1 MDAVREFLPFMPKA
15 AGAVIY
21 PLSLVFIGVMAYGFY
36 RRFLRYGIRPQA
48 ALAELVADAKE
59 TGMARLRNVVSL
71 GLLHKKITRRPF
83 AGAFHWF
90 IYGGMLLLT
99 LGTMTVALQQDLLSH
114 IGVTVLKNGTYFFF
128 EFALDTAAL
137 FFVAGCLMALGRRL
151 LAKPDYLENTRDAVP
166 VLLLLLFLGVSGLL
180 LEGMRLAAHPVAW
193 GGYSYVGSIFA
204 AFVPAAAVPSAYPVL
219 WWVHLFAALTM
230 LAIVPF
236 TKLFHIV
243 AIPVHLFL
251 ETIGVPKAKL
261 SLPFNLMEMAEDD
274 DAEPQMGIA
283 TVKDLDWKRCLELD
297 ACINC
302 GRCERVCPAHVAGR
316 ELSPRLL
323 VQGLKKTLQAPPVSL
338 GMKRAEA
345 NDLVLDEDSVE
356 EGEGADVF
364 TDGVITEN
372 AAWSCLNCGACM
384 EECPASI
391 HHVEYTLDLRRHLF
405 SKGEIMDKQ
414 AALLS
419 AVERNGNPYAM
430 PSYERMEWL
439 LDDGIPDIEDN
450 PDADYIFWV
459 GCAGAYGQRNQEVT
473 RAIIRV
479 LQAAGVNFAIL
490 AEEKCCGEVVKRLG
504 EEGRFQLLAMEN
516 VQYLEPYAD
525 KTFIT
530 ACPHCYNTLLHEY
543 KDFGLDL
550 KVIHH
555 TELLAQLVR
564 EGKLPL
570 AAKDAKLAH
579 IAYHDPCNLGR
590 MNGIYDAPRT
600 VIEKLPGASL
610 VEPEKCRDTSFCCG
624 AGGGNAW
631 FNVPEKEKV
640 SSLRLREIKE
650 SAHPDV
656 LAVACPYCLAM
667 FDDAVKTEG
676 MEKELAVKDIA
687 ELIAD
692 CLSADKTEESDGEML
707 TASS

>member
-1 MDAVREFLPFMPKA
+1 MPKA

-21 PLSLVFIGVMAYGFY
+21 PLSLVFLGVMAYGFY

-59 TGMARLRNVVSL
+59 TGVARLRNVVSL

-137 FFVAGCLMALGRRL
+137 FFVVGCLMALGRRL
-151 LAKPDYLENTRDAVP
+151 LAKPDSLENTRDAVP

-261 SLPFNLMEMAEDD
+261 SMPFNLMEMAEDD

-345 NDLVLDEDSVE
+345 SDLVLDEDSVE

-525 KTFIT
+525 KTFLT

-555 TELLAQLVR
+555 TELFAQLMK
-564 EGKLPL
+564 EGKLAL
-570 AAKDAKLAH
+570 NAHDAKLAH

-600 VIEKLPGASL
+600 VIQDVPGAAL
-610 VEPEKCRDTSFCCG
+610 VEPEKCRDMSFCCG

-631 FNVPEKEKV
+631 FNVPEKEKI
-640 SSLRLREIKE
+640 SSLRLREICE

>member
-1 MDAVREFLPFMPKA
+1 
-15 AGAVIY
+15 
-21 PLSLVFIGVMAYGFY
+21 
-36 RRFLRYGIRPQA
+36 
-48 ALAELVADAKE
+48 
-59 TGMARLRNVVSL
+59 
-71 GLLHKKITRRPF
+71 
-83 AGAFHWF
+83 
-90 IYGGMLLLT
+90 
-99 LGTMTVALQQDLLSH
+99 
-114 IGVTVLKNGTYFFF
+114 
-128 EFALDTAAL
+128 
-137 FFVAGCLMALGRRL
+137 MALGRRL

-166 VLLLLLFLGVSGLL
+166 VLLLLLFLGVIGLL

-193 GGYSYVGSIFA
+193 GGYSYVGNIFA
-204 AFVPAAAVPSAYPVL
+204 AFVPATAVPSAYPVL
-219 WWVHLFAALTM
+219 WWVLLFAALTM

-261 SLPFNLMEMAEDD
+261 SMPFNLMEMAEDD

-302 GRCERVCPAHVAGR
+302 GRCERVCPAHAAGR

-345 NDLVLDEDSVE
+345 SDLVLDEDSVE

-364 TDGVITEN
+364 TDGVSTEN

-525 KTFIT
+525 KTFLT

-543 KDFGLDL
+543 KDFGLEL

-555 TELLAQLVR
+555 TELFAQLMK
-564 EGKLPL
+564 EGKLAL
-570 AAKDAKLAH
+570 NAHDAKLAH

-600 VIEKLPGASL
+600 VIRDVPGAAL

-631 FNVPEKEKV
+631 FNVPEKEKI
-640 SSLRLREIKE
+640 SSLRLREICE

-687 ELIAD
+687 ELIDD
-692 CLSADKTEESDGEML
+692 CLSTDKTEESDGEML
-707 TASS
+707 TASSW

>member
-1 MDAVREFLPFMPKA
+1 MPKA

-21 PLSLVFIGVMAYGFY
+21 PLSLVFLGVMAYGFY

-59 TGMARLRNVVSL
+59 TGVARLRNVVSL

-151 LAKPDYLENTRDAVP
+151 LAKPDSLENTRDAVP

-261 SLPFNLMEMAEDD
+261 SMPFNLMEMAEDD

-345 NDLVLDEDSVE
+345 SDLVLDEDSVE

-473 RAIIRV
+473 RAILRV

-525 KTFIT
+525 KTFLT

-555 TELLAQLVR
+555 TELFAQLMK
-564 EGKLPL
+564 EGKLAL
-570 AAKDAKLAH
+570 NAHDAKLAH

-600 VIEKLPGASL
+600 VIQDVPGAAL
-610 VEPEKCRDTSFCCG
+610 VEPEKCRDMSFCCG

-631 FNVPEKEKV
+631 FNVPEKEKI
-640 SSLRLREIKE
+640 SSLRLREICE

>member
-1 MDAVREFLPFMPKA
+1 MPKA

-21 PLSLVFIGVMAYGFY
+21 PLSLVFLGVMAYGFY

-59 TGMARLRNVVSL
+59 TGVARLRNVVSL

-151 LAKPDYLENTRDAVP
+151 LAKPDSLENTRDAVP

-261 SLPFNLMEMAEDD
+261 SMPFNLMEMAEDD

-345 NDLVLDEDSVE
+345 SDLVLDEDSVE

-473 RAIIRV
+473 RAILRV

-525 KTFIT
+525 KTFLT

-543 KDFGLDL
+543 KDFGLEL

-555 TELLAQLVR
+555 TELFAQLMK
-564 EGKLPL
+564 EGKLAL
-570 AAKDAKLAH
+570 NAHDAKLAH

-600 VIEKLPGASL
+600 VIQDVPGAAL
-610 VEPEKCRDTSFCCG
+610 VEPEKCRDMSFCCG

-631 FNVPEKEKV
+631 FNVPEKEKI
-640 SSLRLREIKE
+640 SSLRLREICE

>member
-1 MDAVREFLPFMPKA
+1 MPKA

-48 ALAELVADAKE
+48 ALEELVADAKE

-193 GGYSYVGSIFA
+193 GGYSYIGSVLA
-204 AFVPAAAVPSAYPVL
+204 AFLPAAAVPSVYPVL
-219 WWVHLFAALTM
+219 WWGHLFAALTM

-261 SLPFNLMEMAEDD
+261 SMPFNLMEMAEDD

-283 TVKDLDWKRCLELD
+283 TVKDLDWKRCLALD

-302 GRCERVCPAHVAGR
+302 GRCERVCPAHAAGR

-419 AVERNGNPYAM
+419 AVERNGNPYAHRGQ
-430 PSYERMEWL
+430 S
-439 LDDGIPDIEDN
+439 
-450 PDADYIFWV
+450 
-459 GCAGAYGQRNQEVT
+459 GC
-473 RAIIRV
+473 
-479 LQAAGVNFAIL
+479 
-490 AEEKCCGEVVKRLG
+490 
-504 EEGRFQLLAMEN
+504 
-516 VQYLEPYAD
+516 
-525 KTFIT
+525 
-530 ACPHCYNTLLHEY
+530 
-543 KDFGLDL
+543 
-550 KVIHH
+550 
-555 TELLAQLVR
+555 
-564 EGKLPL
+564 
-570 AAKDAKLAH
+570 
-579 IAYHDPCNLGR
+579 
-590 MNGIYDAPRT
+590 
-600 VIEKLPGASL
+600 
-610 VEPEKCRDTSFCCG
+610 
-624 AGGGNAW
+624 
-631 FNVPEKEKV
+631 
-640 SSLRLREIKE
+640 
-650 SAHPDV
+650 
-656 LAVACPYCLAM
+656 
-667 FDDAVKTEG
+667 
-676 MEKELAVKDIA
+676 
-687 ELIAD
+687 
-692 CLSADKTEESDGEML
+692 
-707 TASS
+707 

>member
-1 MDAVREFLPFMPKA
+1 MPKA

-21 PLSLVFIGVMAYGFY
+21 PLSLVFLGVMAYGFY

-59 TGMARLRNVVSL
+59 TGVARLRNVVSL

-151 LAKPDYLENTRDAVP
+151 LAKPDSLENTRDAVP

-261 SLPFNLMEMAEDD
+261 SMPFNLMEMAEDD

-345 NDLVLDEDSVE
+345 SDLVLDEDSVE

-525 KTFIT
+525 KTFLT

-555 TELLAQLVR
+555 TELFAQLMK
-564 EGKLPL
+564 EGKLAL
-570 AAKDAKLAH
+570 NAHDAKLAH

-600 VIEKLPGASL
+600 VIQDVPGAAL
-610 VEPEKCRDTSFCCG
+610 VEPEKCRDMSFCCG

-631 FNVPEKEKV
+631 FNVPEKEKI
-640 SSLRLREIKE
+640 SSLRLREICE

>member
-1 MDAVREFLPFMPKA
+1 
-15 AGAVIY
+15 
-21 PLSLVFIGVMAYGFY
+21 
-36 RRFLRYGIRPQA
+36 
-48 ALAELVADAKE
+48 
-59 TGMARLRNVVSL
+59 
-71 GLLHKKITRRPF
+71 
-83 AGAFHWF
+83 
-90 IYGGMLLLT
+90 
-99 LGTMTVALQQDLLSH
+99 
-114 IGVTVLKNGTYFFF
+114 
-128 EFALDTAAL
+128 
-137 FFVAGCLMALGRRL
+137 
-151 LAKPDYLENTRDAVP
+151 
-166 VLLLLLFLGVSGLL
+166 
-180 LEGMRLAAHPVAW
+180 
-193 GGYSYVGSIFA
+193 
-204 AFVPAAAVPSAYPVL
+204 
-219 WWVHLFAALTM
+219 
-230 LAIVPF
+230 
-236 TKLFHIV
+236 
-243 AIPVHLFL
+243 
-251 ETIGVPKAKL
+251 
-261 SLPFNLMEMAEDD
+261 MEMAEDD

-345 NDLVLDEDSVE
+345 SDLVLDEDSVE

-525 KTFIT
+525 KTFLT

-555 TELLAQLVR
+555 TELFAQLMK
-564 EGKLPL
+564 EGKLAL
-570 AAKDAKLAH
+570 NAHDAKLAH

-600 VIEKLPGASL
+600 VIQDVPGAAL
-610 VEPEKCRDTSFCCG
+610 VEPEKCRDMSFCCG

-631 FNVPEKEKV
+631 FNVPEKEKI
-640 SSLRLREIKE
+640 SSLRLREICE